1 MLRADPL
8 IALTD
13 KTCKNSTQVQERLD
27 AIEDLLSRLNTLKKG
42 YEDETRLIKAAV
54 SAAAQPMADLSAARQ
69 KILAGVDIDDSAVT
83 TEDSHSSSTGQD
95 DSSASLL
102 APFLNV
108 SMNELNTG
116 HTARQLDKQL
126 SKTLESFV
134 LPKSWF
140 DELDADAVSKL
151 KPVLLKSDDG
161 DGDGEKKKK
170 KKIQT
175 ARVSTASYIDALLHN
190 AANRHTDVHQ
200 KYECDFVKGKENLM
214 RSILSFQP

>member
-1 MLRADPL
+1 
-8 IALTD
+8 
-13 KTCKNSTQVQERLD
+13 
-27 AIEDLLSRLNTLKKG
+27 
-42 YEDETRLIKAAV
+42 
-54 SAAAQPMADLSAARQ
+54 MADLSAARQ
-69 KILAGVDIDDSAVT
+69 KILAGVDNDDSAVT
-83 TEDSHSSSTGQD
+83 TEDSHSSSTGQED
-95 DSSASLL
+95 ISISIL
-102 APFLNV
+102 APVINV
-108 SMNELNTG
+108 SKIELNTS

-126 SKTLESFV
+126 SRTLESFV

-140 DELDADAVSKL
+140 DELDAEAVSKL

-161 DGDGEKKKK
+161 GGGGGGERKKK